1 MGPSQTLALKLW
13 IAFVWHSFPEGR
25 FLIVNLYKMAFM
37 LPLMLV
43 KWRGIFLNNLKAP
56 RIEMVVFVLIPL
68 GMSENEKKNKK
79 TKKQEQQLVFLFYI
93 CQTYLSIIQNG
104 FTDSIEKDQNMAG
117 CGPVSGHL
125 PALPWILHAPGIWQ
139 NWQRIKHMLIWTQN
153 LLKVPTHVVL

>member
-13 IAFVWHSFPEGR
+13 IAFVCHSFPEGR

-68 GMSENEKKNKK
+68 GMSENEEKKKK
-79 TKKQEQQLVFLFYI
+79 TRTATCFLVL
-93 CQTYLSIIQNG
+93 YLPNIFMIIQNG

-117 CGPVSGHL
+117 CGPISGHL